1 MISVILTILKIV
13 GILLLILL
21 GILVLLIGLI
31 AFVPIRYRAQGEYQ
45 EGKATVTGRITWLL
59 HLISARIF
67 FELGQPLH
75 IRVRLLGIPVFD
87 NLRPTKEK
95 DSHKKSENKKRR
107 KSETNT
113 EIQTASLPDEDI
125 TEESEIEIKDEPDTK
140 EEEHAEE
147 NTEPLTEDTEQPENS
162 TILQKIRIIWK
173 KFVHFIKNIKYTIQR
188 ICDTI
193 VKIRNN
199 ITYYLKLLQE
209 ESTKAAFSVCKGQLV
224 KIFKNLAPQKYQ
236 VRIHLGFEDP
246 ATMGEVM
253 AVWGMLYPFHEG
265 RVDILPEF
273 DRVVMEG
280 DFFLKGRISVYV
292 YIRTALVLF
301 FDKNIRQFYGRLKR
315 NI

>member
-87 NLRPTKEK
+87 NLRQTKEK
-95 DSHKKSENKKRR
+95 NSYKKSENKKRK

-113 EIQTASLPDEDI
+113 EIQAASLPDEDI
-125 TEESEIEIKDEPDTK
+125 AEEPEVEIKDDTDAK
-140 EEEHAEE
+140 PEEYEE
-147 NTEPLTEDTEQPENS
+147 TFAEDTEQPENS

-173 KFVHFIKNIKYTIQR
+173 KFVHFIKNIKYTIRR

-193 VKIRNN
+193 VKVRNN
-199 ITYYLKLLQE
+199 ITYYLNLLQE

-253 AVWGMLYPFHEG
+253 SVWGMLYPFHEG

-273 DRVVMEG
+273 DRAVMEG

-292 YIRTALVLF
+292 YIRTAFVLF